1 MSNILFE
8 LGCEELPPKSLL
20 TLRDALKTSVEAQLT
35 DAGFNFTQIN
45 AFAAPR
51 RLALQIIDI
60 DLKQPDRVEQ
70 KRGPDVTRAFDAE
83 GKPTGAAIG
92 FAKGAGVEVSDL
104 GRLETDK
111 GTYLML
117 EEKIA
122 GESITA
128 ALPLML
134 QKALDTLPIAKRM
147 RSGSSRTTFVR
158 PVKWVVLMLDDQ
170 LIEANI
176 QSINTARTT
185 LGHRFHAPDAFEVS
199 SADSYFDQLKA
210 AYVMVDF
217 EERRSAIQTQVN
229 LAAQAID
236 GVAVMPDD
244 LLSEVTALVA
254 WPVTLTA
261 SFESRFLAVPQEAL
275 ITTMQDNQK
284 YFCVVDQGGKLLP
297 NFIFVTNIESKDPK
311 QIIEGNEKVVR
322 PRLADAEFF
331 FEQDQKTPLAMR
343 SEQLKNR
350 VFQDKLGTLWDK
362 SERIARLAAAIAVA
376 LKATHAIDVDQV
388 TKAALLSKC
397 DLASLLVGEFPDLQ
411 GTAGKYYAALEGES
425 DELAAAIEEQY
436 LPKGAGDALPLSL
449 TGMCLALADRVDTL
463 VGIFAIGE
471 LPSGSKDPFS
481 LRRAAIGV
489 LRILIEN
496 KLPLNLVSLIDAAIA
511 GYAGR
516 LEIDESTR
524 ESVLEF
530 IEARYRAYYES
541 RGVSID
547 SIQAVQA
554 LRPHMPL
561 DFDER
566 LLAIEAFRLRP
577 EALALAAANKRVAGI
592 LAKAETST
600 GVDPALFEQAEET
613 ALHSALGQFDQRISN
628 ERTRSYSGTL
638 SELAQLHGPIEAFF
652 ESVMVNSD
660 DPKLKANRMAL
671 LSDLRARF
679 LSVADISLL
688 QPAETA

>member
-20 TLRDALKTSVEAQLT
+20 TLRDALKTSVEAQLK

-122 GESITA
+122 GESVTA

-158 PVKWVVLMLDDQ
+158 PVKWVVLLLDDK

-185 LGHRFHAPDAFEVS
+185 LGHRFHAPDAFEIS
-199 SADSYFDQLKA
+199 SADSYVDQLKA

-297 NFIFVTNIESKDPK
+297 NFIFVTKSSK
-311 QIIEGNEKVVR
+311 VTR
-322 PRLADAEFF
+322 
-331 FEQDQKTPLAMR
+331 
-343 SEQLKNR
+343 
-350 VFQDKLGTLWDK
+350 K
-362 SERIARLAAAIAVA
+362 SCARDWPMLSFS
-376 LKATHAIDVDQV
+376 
-388 TKAALLSKC
+388 LSKIKKLRLQC
-397 DLASLLVGEFPDLQ
+397 AVSSLKTEFSK
-411 GTAGKYYAALEGES
+411 TSWE
-425 DELAAAIEEQY
+425 
-436 LPKGAGDALPLSL
+436 
-449 TGMCLALADRVDTL
+449 RF
-463 VGIFAIGE
+463 GIS
-471 LPSGSKDPFS
+471 PSGSRD
-481 LRRAAIGV
+481 
-489 LRILIEN
+489 
-496 KLPLNLVSLIDAAIA
+496 
-511 GYAGR
+511 
-516 LEIDESTR
+516 
-524 ESVLEF
+524 
-530 IEARYRAYYES
+530 
-541 RGVSID
+541 
-547 SIQAVQA
+547 
-554 LRPHMPL
+554 
-561 DFDER
+561 
-566 LLAIEAFRLRP
+566 
-577 EALALAAANKRVAGI
+577 
-592 LAKAETST
+592 
-600 GVDPALFEQAEET
+600 
-613 ALHSALGQFDQRISN
+613 
-628 ERTRSYSGTL
+628 
-638 SELAQLHGPIEAFF
+638 
-652 ESVMVNSD
+652 
-660 DPKLKANRMAL
+660 
-671 LSDLRARF
+671 
-679 LSVADISLL
+679 
-688 QPAETA
+688 